1 MAWGQITG
9 SRARRALLGAATA
22 LVPALGVAPAVASAN
37 TVSSNWAGYVAL
49 PSSSG
54 QQGFTSVSGSWRVPH
69 VTCSAGEPGYSAA
82 WVGLGGYSQNSG
94 ALEQVG
100 TDADCSRSGRAHY
113 DSWFEL
119 IPAAPVA
126 IGLRAGPGDEMT
138 GSVTVRGHDVTLRLR
153 DLTKGTHYSTTRRVS
168 RVDTSSADW
177 ILEAPSSC
185 EGESCE
191 TLPLSDFGTASF
203 LATSAT
209 SSPHTGP
216 LQDPHW
222 SAVGL
227 ELRQGAQRG
236 VARFADGRGQGVSLI
251 TATPSSVT
259 GGLGA
264 FTVTWAETRFSAEAP
279 GGRTFGEGAAG
290 ERAYTVTA
298 SADRVL
304 HPHR

>member
-1 MAWGQITG
+1 MVWGQITG
-9 SRARRALLGAATA
+9 SGARRALLGAAAA
-22 LVPALGVAPAVASAN
+22 LVPALAIAPGVASAN

-49 PSSSG
+49 PSSSS
-54 QQGFTSVSGSWRVPH
+54 QQAFTSVSGSWRVPR
-69 VTCSAGEPGYSAA
+69 VACSAGQPGYSAA

-119 IPAAPVA
+119 IPSAPVGIA
-126 IGLRAGPGDEMT
+126 LRAGPGDEMT
-138 GSVTVRGHDVTLRLR
+138 GSVTVRGHDVTMRLR
-153 DLTKGTHYSTTRRVS
+153 DLTKGTHYSTTRKVS
-168 RVDTSSADW
+168 HVDTSSADW

-209 SSPHTGP
+209 SASHTGP
-216 LQDPHW
+216 IQDPHW

-236 VARFADGRGQGVSLI
+236 VGRFANGRALGVSLI
-251 TATPSSVT
+251 TATPSTVT

-264 FTVTWAETRFSAEAP
+264 FTVTWAETRFSNEAP
-279 GGRTFGEGAAG
+279 GGHAFGEGATG
-290 ERAYTVTA
+290 ERAYTITA
-298 SADRVL
+298 SAARL
-304 HPHR
+304 IHSQR